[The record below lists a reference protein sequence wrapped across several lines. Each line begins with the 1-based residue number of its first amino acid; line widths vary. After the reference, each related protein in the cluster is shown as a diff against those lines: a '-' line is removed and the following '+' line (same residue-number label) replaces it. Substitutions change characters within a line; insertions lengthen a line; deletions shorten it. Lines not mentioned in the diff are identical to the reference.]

1 MTDKQTL
8 LDLAD
13 RVEAVKPSERVDAA
27 IVAALNNAIVKKYP
41 PSTDFG
47 PSARWQFWSKDGE
60 HFLGNESKYPILSYT
75 TSLDAAQALHDAVL
89 GSDWEWGFI
98 NPRIC
103 KLRGPDV
110 FDINHHWRGQCDNSA
125 AAWVA
130 AILRAKA
137 SHSPS

>member
-13 RVEAVKPSERVDAA
+13 RVDAGEADDREVMDHLFKSKVIHDRVIGDERVWLVGP
-27 IVAALNNAIVKKYP
+27 IVQWPL
-41 PSTDFG
+41 
-47 PSARWQFWSKDGE
+47 R
-60 HFLGNESKYPILSYT
+60 HIL

-89 GSDWEWGFI
+89 PGWSFHIGGNVVGSASVLVASLYDGV
-98 NPRIC
+98 
-103 KLRGPDV
+103 GP
-110 FDINHHWRGQCDNSA
+110 ILEGKGNAPTPA

-137 SHSPS
+137 SQ